1 MCSFSGADEFMRCV
15 MDYFEF
21 IGKCCCCFILVG
33 LCVLVVVIIL
43 GLALSLHD
51 MRIEEKERRKRMGK

>member
-1 MCSFSGADEFMRCV
+1 